1 MPDINEKNYPGNSH
15 RERML
20 ESEENE
26 PERKVTKVV
35 TGKVRERKK
44 SFLDKVG
51 NVLFGDDT
59 KSVGSY
65 IMWDVLIPAAKNTIS
80 EMVSSGIEML
90 LFGEARGSS
99 TRRDKGKSYVSYNSL
114 YRDRDRDRD
123 RGRQDN
129 YRIRAN
135 HKFDDIIIE
144 SRGEAEEVLSSL
156 VDLIDNY
163 DVATVS
169 DFYDLVGMT
178 SDFTDNKYGWRNL
191 NRATVNR
198 VREGYIL
205 VMPKPQPLD

>member
-1 MPDINEKNYPGNSH
+1 MPDINRKDFPGNSY
-15 RERML
+15 REREL
-20 ESEENE
+20 AKEE
-26 PERKVTKVV
+26 PEETKKVSKVI
-35 TGKVRERKK
+35 TGKIIERKK

-51 NVLFGDDT
+51 AVFFGDDT

-65 IMWDVLIPAAKNTIS
+65 IMYDVLIPAAKNTIS

-114 YRDRDRDRD
+114 YRDRDRSRP
-123 RGRQDN
+123 DN
-129 YRIRAN
+129 YRIRST

-144 SRGEAEEVLSSL
+144 TRGEAEEVLSSL

-198 VREGYIL
+198 VREGYVL
-205 VMPKPQPLD
+205 MMPKPQPLD